1 VVGSWGGRLRG
12 CGARG
17 GHGCVVL
24 PYMGYWEKRM
34 SAVSSLIDAVVAV
47 PPLPFIAVV
56 TFPVTRVRPFA
67 AYIAEHSSF

>member
-1 VVGSWGGRLRG
+1 M
-12 CGARG
+12 
-17 GHGCVVL
+17 VL

-34 SAVSSLIDAVVAV
+34 SAVSSLIDAIVAV